1 MRNRARRRARKGE
14 TANAA
19 DASRGTGLILYTSLV
34 TICLTFFISLVSFSM
49 FDEERKHVALGSYT
63 GRISVL
69 PGGRSPIETG
79 DHALLPP
86 QEEALEDP
94 LRLVPLREITDQPD
108 DLTVLGSGLRK
119 IITIREAALFI
130 PGDYRLKPEA
140 LPLLQK
146 LARILNLNNV
156 PLRIEGHTDDARE
169 LPPGVSS
176 DWELSA
182 RRATAVLSYLTDSC
196 KVRPERLSAFGYG
209 GYRPL
214 APNSSALNRAKNRR
228 VNFVLDGREVT
239 LERHLEERVSFP
251 FFYDFKGFLFRL
263 FRRP

>member
-1 MRNRARRRARKGE
+1 MRRRTRKGE
-14 TANAA
+14 TPSAA
-19 DASRGTGLILYTSLV
+19 DTSRGTGLVLYTSLV

-79 DHALLPP
+79 DHGIIAP
-86 QEEALEDP
+86 QEEVLEDP
-94 LRLVPLREITDQPD
+94 LRLVPLREIADQPD
-108 DLTVLGSGLRK
+108 DLNVLGRGFRK
-119 IITIREAALFI
+119 MITIREAALFV
-130 PGDYRLKPEA
+130 PGDHRLKPEA

-146 LARILNLNNV
+146 LARALNLNDV
-156 PLRIEGHTDDARE
+156 PLRIEGHTDDTRE
-169 LPPGVSS
+169 LPTGVSS

-182 RRATAVLSYLTDSC
+182 RRAAAVRSYLTDSC

-209 GYRPL
+209 GHRPL
-214 APNSSALNRAKNRR
+214 APNSSALNRTKNRR
-228 VNFVLDGREVT
+228 INLVLEGREGT